1 MSNLEQEFA
10 NIVHQAQSGT
20 LNQKNLSGGLQ
31 PVSSDVKSN
40 GSKPSYIMT
49 IIKYSVVLII
59 VIVIVV
65 IISIVARRILKTNK
79 KEDIIVNPKWKKI
92 KRKRVSSPKKAPK
105 RVDDDDDD
113 DDDIPTKKDTQFTT
127 LAELEDLD
135 DL

>member
-20 LNQKNLSGGLQ
+20 LNVNHKNLTGGLQ
-31 PVSSDVKSN
+31 TGSSDVKTN

-49 IIKYSVVLII
+49 IIKYSVVLVI

-65 IISIVARRILKTNK
+65 IISIIARRILKTNK

-113 DDDIPTKKDTQFTT
+113 IPTKKDTQFTT

-135 DL
+135 E